1 VSTFVTMTVL
11 VLVVAV
17 LFWLL
22 KRDNHACTPD
32 GSRFTCDVQE
42 VATASDPLGDRRWFP
57 ARAVVEGR
65 KVIVVRI
72 GIGEASDSRW
82 YTMSRS
88 VVQKVTGTRG
98 GTGPLRPFSY
108 EVRAE
113 AAHPPRGQAVFLLDE
128 HLAVR
133 IPARSPAVAVLRGL
147 LAQPRA

>member
-1 VSTFVTMTVL
+1 VSTFVTMAVL
-11 VLVVAV
+11 VAGVAG
-17 LFWLL
+17 LLWLL

-32 GSRFTCDVQE
+32 GNRFTCEVQE

-57 ARAVVEGR
+57 ARAVVDGR
-65 KVIVVRI
+65 KVTVVRI

-88 VVQKVTGTRG
+88 FVRKAKGARG

-113 AAHPPRGQAVFLLDE
+113 AATPPRGQAVFLLDE

-133 IPARSPAVAVLRGL
+133 IPARSPAVPVLRRL
-147 LAQPRA
+147 LGQPNA